1 MTGVQ
6 TCALPISDR
15 LPALAQRAGIDPAGL
30 LATVQRTND
39 YAATGRD
46 PDFHKGDAPVDR
58 FNGDPAHR
66 PNPCLGEIGQ
76 PPFVALRIL
85 PADAASSSGLPIDA
99 DGRVLD
105 RAGRVVVGLYACG
118 NDAASV
124 MRGTYPG
131 PGTTLGPA
139 FVFAWRAALFAARRA
154 ASARAHPIEEKP

>member
-1 MTGVQ
+1 
-6 TCALPISDR
+6 
-15 LPALAQRAGIDPAGL
+15 
-30 LATVQRTND
+30 VQRTND